1 MLEYYL
7 KWREQLLIPNWK
19 EKSIQYKSPL
29 FSLNIRGPFI
39 GNRMEDGSVYNN
51 WDNQP
56 ESPSQ
61 THDFIKITFHRF
73 LWELRSQN
81 LCSNKNIYWN
91 IFFSREMKMGIL
103 ILATDKRG
111 NFHLSCFTVQIFYR
125 KKNSLVR

>member
-1 MLEYYL
+1 MNLICTGVGILSEVTRTIADTKLEGKIY
-7 KWREQLLIPNWK
+7 P
-19 EKSIQYKSPL
+19 IQEPT

-39 GNRMEDGSVYNN
+39 GNSMEDGSVYNN

-81 LCSNKNIYWN
+81 LCSNKNIY
-91 IFFSREMKMGIL
+91 
-103 ILATDKRG
+103 
-111 NFHLSCFTVQIFYR
+111 
-125 KKNSLVR
+125 